1 MHDRFFLLG
10 YHYSNNINQLN
21 KYSHITYIMPLET
34 AAATTITFPGRQQKT
49 RQSDVAAVGMKA
61 LDTHI
66 ERLEAK
72 LSFLI
77 RSYDA
82 SRTDL
87 LLYQYDKKIATV
99 QQEIDDA
106 IEQRRR

>member
-10 YHYSNNINQLN
+10 YQYSNNINQLDEC
-21 KYSHITYIMPLET
+21 SHIPYTMPLET
-34 AAATTITFPGRQQKT
+34 AATTVTFPGRQQKT
-49 RQSDVAAVGMKA
+49 KQSDVAAVGMKA
-61 LDTHI
+61 LDTHV

-82 SRTDL
+82 SHTDL
-87 LLYQYDKKIATV
+87 LYPYEKKIATV

>member
-1 MHDRFFLLG
+1 MLL
-10 YHYSNNINQLN
+10 Y
-21 KYSHITYIMPLET
+21 TYIMPLET
-34 AAATTITFPGRQQKT
+34 AAATTVTFPGRQQKT

-82 SRTDL
+82 SHTDL
-87 LLYQYDKKIATV
+87 LYPYEKKIATV

>member
-1 MHDRFFLLG
+1 M
-10 YHYSNNINQLN
+10 
-21 KYSHITYIMPLET
+21 MPLKIAT
-34 AAATTITFPGRQQKT
+34 TTTTITFRGRQQKNQQQQKA
-49 RQSDVAAVGMKA
+49 RQGDVTVVGMKA
-61 LDTHI
+61 LDRHI

-87 LLYQYDKKIATV
+87 LYQHDKKIATV
-99 QQEIDDA
+99 KQEISDA
-106 IEQRRR
+106 IEQRRC

>member
-1 MHDRFFLLG
+1 
-10 YHYSNNINQLN
+10 
-21 KYSHITYIMPLET
+21 MPLET
-34 AAATTITFPGRQQKT
+34 AAATTVRFPGRQQKT
-49 RQSDVAAVGMKA
+49 RQSDVAAVGMKS

-82 SRTDL
+82 SHTD
-87 LLYQYDKKIATV
+87 LLYQYEKKIATV